1 MSNNRLELAFRT
13 LLVRAVGQAEDG
25 TVASLSALE
34 RVCVLVAEQTPS
46 LASAV
51 AEYLWRRKRYKAPLE
66 ARDFIVQRTLRHY
79 NVDASLFSLTV
90 SS

>member
-1 MSNNRLELAFRT
+1 MRSVAH
-13 LLVRAVGQAEDG
+13 AEDG
-25 TVASLSALE
+25 TIAALSALE

-51 AEYLWRRKRYKAPLE
+51 AEYLWLVKKFGTPLE

-79 NVDASLFSLTV
+79 DVAAPISSLSI
-90 SS
+90 S